1 MFVTRAGKCYSGYHN
16 WVYWC
21 SCDVRR
27 AELIDSI
34 SSRVDTTFEE
44 AATQLPECLHITVI
58 RKIAEEDIDGVYGI
72 SPQHDFEGQ
81 QNGQYKYSTV
91 FRMHY
96 PTKYQTLVTNLC
108 CEPKDIN
115 CIYIITDHSYA
126 AKGPKF
132 PSDEVRH

>member
-1 MFVTRAGKCYSGYHN
+1 MFVTRAGKCYSGDHH

-34 SSRVDTTFEE
+34 SSHVDTTFEE

-58 RKIAEEDIDGVYGI
+58 RKITEEDIDGVYGI
-72 SPQHDFEGQ
+72 SAQHDFGGQ
-81 QNGQYKYSTV
+81 QNGLHKIYYSTV

-96 PTKYQTLVTNLC
+96 PTKV
-108 CEPKDIN
+108 DIR
-115 CIYIITDHSYA
+115 
-126 AKGPKF
+126 P
-132 PSDEVRH
+132 